1 MTRFTLSERLSY
13 RSYIVLLVIVFT
25 PLLIGL
31 GWNGFRTVE
40 IVFLVA
46 LFIGMLIFWRV
57 RQTKGTPDMDTL
69 STVQRALR
77 NGERYTLVQL
87 YSPRCAG
94 CVAVKPFVER
104 LEEEDSDRLQVLKLD
119 IEKAPGSELKPEHV
133 SFTPTF
139 LLYDPHGKLVKETY
153 LIVDRNKILYE
164 IDQARRDA
172 DR

>member
-13 RSYIVLLVIVFT
+13 RSYIVLLVLVFT

-31 GWNGFRTVE
+31 GWNGFGLVE
-40 IVFLVA
+40 VVFLLVLLIA
-46 LFIGMLIFWRV
+46 MLIFWRV
-57 RQTKGTPDMDTL
+57 RQTQGTPGMESLASVRKT
-69 STVQRALR
+69 LR

-104 LEEEDSDRLQVLKLD
+104 LEDEASDKLQVLKLD
-119 IEKAPGSELKPEHV
+119 IEHAPGSDLKPEHV
-133 SFTPTF
+133 SFTPMF
-139 LLYDPHGKLVKETY
+139 LLYDPQGKLIKETY

-164 IDQARRDA
+164 IDQAQRG
-172 DR
+172 